1 MRNGFCLRSLF
12 WLICMVLFAP
22 LAWGACGGISGTVT
36 DSTPS
41 PIFGVNARVFYADNR
56 VEVASTTTDFMAG
69 AYSVSGLPSGNYRVM
84 FEYSPFYPMSYLSEW
99 YNNKTGFDAAGNVP
113 VIANVTTAN
122 IDAALADGGSLS
134 GTVTDGNG
142 AGIFGVQV
150 NVFKNDSSHTNVGSA
165 MTIDDGTYSVKGL
178 PTGSYKVSFDRSF
191 DVCGTVWYD
200 GQTSFSSATAV
211 PVTVPNDTQDVN
223 ASFPGGSI
231 DGTVKD
237 ADTHLAL
244 PDVHITV
251 YDAVTGIFSP
261 YYYGFTDDS
270 GYYKVEGLPP
280 GSYKL
285 SFSETSTEEYISV
298 WYNGAF
304 SKSTATS
311 VNVTDGHNV
320 TVNQDLHKGVTIT
333 GHVTNGSAANLP
345 GIIVYAYESSLGETG
360 DNPGVNATTDA
371 SGLYTLKGLR
381 SGVAYKIYY
390 HDKYNG
396 DGYLAEWYNDK
407 SSIATANSV
416 TAPAANIN
424 ALLTLGG
431 KITGRLL
438 GPCDPLDN
446 VMVVAA
452 DLSNNAVTSTSSLAD
467 GTFTLKWL
475 PSGTYTVTMGR
486 GSFYALTNRSATV
499 TLPSTTTIPD
509 VTMSMGGSIYG
520 RITDA
525 SGWGV
530 ASAAVGVYDGSDN
543 ILATGYTDANGYY
556 VVGGLPTGSYRVKVT
571 YNGCDSFTQWYNDQ
585 ALVAVTAPA
594 GTSGINI
601 SSGGTPTT
609 GNVKMGS
616 SFYQSIWEAYDLAG
630 EGATI
635 LARNQDFDET
645 PLNLNQGISVSL
657 KGGYDSDF
665 LNSIGVSTILG
676 PFTISSGKVTIKD
689 FAIR

>member
-1 MRNGFCLRSLF
+1 MRKGFCLRSLF

-36 DSTPS
+36 DTSAS
-41 PIFGVNARVFYADNR
+41 PIFGVNARVFYAGNR
-56 VEVASTTTDFMAG
+56 VEVNSTIIYTG
-69 AYSVSGLPSGNYRVM
+69 QYSVSGLPSGNYRVM
-84 FEYSPFYPMSYLSEW
+84 FDSSLYPMSEYGYLSEW
-99 YNNKTGFDAAGNVP
+99 YDNKTGFDAAANVP
-113 VIANVTTAN
+113 VIANVTTPN
-122 IDAALADGGSLS
+122 ISASLADGGSIS

-142 AGIFGVQV
+142 EGIFGVQV

-200 GQTSFSSATAV
+200 AQTSFSSATAV
-211 PVTVPNDTQDVN
+211 AVTVNEDTPGID
-223 ASFPGGSI
+223 AAFPGGSI
-231 DGTVKD
+231 DGTVSN
-237 ADTHLAL
+237 ADTHLVL

-251 YDAVTGIFSP
+251 YDAVTGIFFSP

-270 GYYKVEGLPP
+270 GYYKIKGLPP

-304 SKSTATS
+304 LKSTATA

-333 GHVTNGSAANLP
+333 GSVTNGSVPLE
-345 GIIVYAYESSLGETG
+345 GIMVYAYESSLGETG
-360 DNPGVNATTDA
+360 DNPGVYATTDA
-371 SGLYTLKGLR
+371 SGVYTLKGLR
-381 SGVAYKIYY
+381 SGVAYKINY

-396 DGYLAEWYNDK
+396 AGYLAEWYNDK
-407 SSIATANSV
+407 SSFATANSV
-416 TAPAANIN
+416 TAPAASIN
-424 ALLTLGG
+424 AVLTLGG

-467 GTFTLKWL
+467 GTFTLKGL

-486 GSFYALTNRSATV
+486 GSFYALTTRSATV
-499 TLPSTTTIPD
+499 TLPGTTTIPD

-543 ILATGYTDANGYY
+543 IVQTDYTDANGYY
-556 VVGGLPTGSYRVKVT
+556 VVGGLPTGSFKVKVT

-601 SSGGTPTT
+601 GSGGTPTT

-616 SFYQSIWEAYDLAG
+616 SFYDTIWLAYDGAG
-630 EGATI
+630 DGATI
-635 LARNQDFDET
+635 LARNQVYGET
-645 PLNLNQGISVSL
+645 PLNLNQGISVIL

-665 LNSIGVSTILG
+665 LNIIGISTILG
-676 PFTISSGKVTIKD
+676 PFTISTGKVTIKD